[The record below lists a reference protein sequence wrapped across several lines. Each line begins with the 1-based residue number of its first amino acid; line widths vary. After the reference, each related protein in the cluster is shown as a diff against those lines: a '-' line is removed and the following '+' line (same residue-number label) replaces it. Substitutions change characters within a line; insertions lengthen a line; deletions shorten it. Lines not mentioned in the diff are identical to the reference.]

1 MNNQSDANFVYASPP
16 CGAVKGR
23 AERGMKVFL
32 GIPYAR
38 ADRFCLPERA
48 RWEGTFDATR
58 FGECCPQKRAYA
70 DESVYSPFYYREFR
84 EGVGF
89 RYGEDC
95 LVLNVYAPARGENL
109 PVVLFVHGGSFFKG
123 SADERPF
130 DGEEYCKR
138 GVILVT
144 MNYRLGAFGML
155 SDDSVPFNLAL
166 HDQFS
171 ALEWVHDNIAAFGGN
186 PDNVTFAGQSAG
198 AISVQIHALRRETAK
213 YAARVVMMS
222 GGGFLGGLFA
232 PHDQKYAVRFAKK
245 VVAAAGVKDFD
256 GLRKLD
262 VEDLFKAWQRAF
274 DGSLTAQIAV
284 LPCMDGVL
292 ASRENYDRFD
302 DERQLPALF
311 GVTGKDIAPAIMRR
325 AVKKYAERSSA
336 DCYGYIFDLPLAG
349 GGKKGAWH
357 SCDLWFAFGTLSR
370 SWRPFAAEDYEASR
384 RLADAVC
391 SFASRGVPAS
401 DGRAWVKLPE
411 KFEVFSPPR
420 R

>member
-48 RWEGTFDATR
+48 RWEDTFDATR

-84 EGVGF
+84 EGIGF

-155 SDDSVPFNLAL
+155 SDGSVPFNLAL

-171 ALEWVHDNIAAFGGN
+171 ALEWVHDNIA
-186 PDNVTFAGQSAG
+186 
-198 AISVQIHALRRETAK
+198 
-213 YAARVVMMS
+213 
-222 GGGFLGGLFA
+222 
-232 PHDQKYAVRFAKK
+232 
-245 VVAAAGVKDFD
+245 
-256 GLRKLD
+256 
-262 VEDLFKAWQRAF
+262 AF

-302 DERQLPALF
+302 NERQLPALF

-401 DGRAWVKLPE
+401 DGREWAKLPE